1 MPPALQPPQ
10 KDFFVSYTKTDS
22 DWAKWIAHK
31 LEENGY
37 TVTLQAWDFLAGG
50 NFVLAMHE
58 AAQRNRR
65 TIAVLSPAYLKALFT
80 QPEWAA
86 AFVQDPTSA
95 EGKLIPV
102 RVEECQPPGIL
113 AAIGYIDLVG
123 RDEEDALA
131 KLLQGVSRTRAKP
144 ASSPRFPGGAASA
157 SGSSTSSTPSFPKST
172 AVSPLPW
179 DALIVDAEEDE
190 RFRTEFEKHLRPLER
205 AGQIT
210 IWHRG
215 KLKLGETF
223 QQAIDKHFY
232 QAKLII
238 LLVSP
243 DFLNSQDCYMLAEE
257 AMKRSKR
264 REAIVIPIHVRPC
277 YWDTSPF
284 KDLMTIPRNKPP
296 ISQWGN
302 KDAAYL
308 EIVNEIR
315 EVLPIAQK

>member
-1 MPPALQPPQ
+1 MSSALHPPQ
-10 KDFFVSYTKTDS
+10 KDFFVSYTKADS
-22 DWAKWIAHK
+22 KWAKWIAEK

-37 TVTLQAWDFLAGG
+37 TTTVQAWDFLAGG
-50 NFVLAMHE
+50 NFVLAMHD

-65 TIAVLSPAYLKALFT
+65 TIAVLSPAYLNALFT
-80 QPEWAA
+80 QPEWTA
-86 AFVQDPTSA
+86 AFVQDPTSS

-123 RDEEDALA
+123 RGEQDALA

-144 ASSPRFPGGAASA
+144 ASPSPFPGSATPA
-157 SGSSTSSTPSFPKST
+157 SGSSTSPFPKNEP
-172 AVSPLPW
+172 VSPLPW
-179 DALIVDAEEDE
+179 EALIVNAEEDE

-205 AGQIT
+205 AKQLT
-210 IWHRG
+210 TWHRG

-223 QQAIDKHFY
+223 QQGIDKHFY
-232 QAKLII
+232 TAKLII

-257 AMKRSKR
+257 AMKRSKLQ
-264 REAIVIPIHVRPC
+264 EARVIPIHVRPC

-284 KDLMTIPRNKPP
+284 RDLVTMPRNKPP
-296 ISQWGN
+296 IIQWSN

-308 EIVNEIR
+308 EIVQEIR
-315 EVLPIAQK
+315 DVLPIALQ